1 MRCSVKITGMQ
12 RAIKTKEEQPVTA
25 TANVPELLQILVQKD
40 QTIEHKDQLIEER
53 NRLIAEQQKLL
64 KLLEEQLRLVLYPT
78 LNRATFSTLY

>member
-1 MRCSVKITGMQ
+1 MQ
-12 RAIKTKEEQPVTA
+12 AAIKIKKEQPVTA
-25 TANVPELLQILVQKD
+25 TENVPELLQLLAQKD
-40 QTIEHKDQLIEER
+40 QSIEQIDPALEHKDQLIEER